1 MKSALWKANQ
11 YYQRIFALGKEKK
24 RELVLEFSYNKPL
37 IGIQISEYKISKNI
51 WLFPY
56 KWDTGSNHGAVIS
69 ISIGRF

>member
-1 MKSALWKANQ
+1 MHYEKQINITNAYLHW
-11 YYQRIFALGKEKK
+11 GKKKK

>member
-1 MKSALWKANQ
+1 MKRKSILPITKVDICTGG
-11 YYQRIFALGKEKK
+11 RKK

-37 IGIQISEYKISKNI
+37 IGIQISEYKIGKNI
-51 WLFPY
+51 WLFLY